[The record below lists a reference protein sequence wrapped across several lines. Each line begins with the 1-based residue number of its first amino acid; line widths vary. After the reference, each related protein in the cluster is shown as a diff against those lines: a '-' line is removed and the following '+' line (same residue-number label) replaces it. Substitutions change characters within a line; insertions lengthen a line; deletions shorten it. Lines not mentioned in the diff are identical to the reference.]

1 MLSHTNTTAH
11 MPFSHEDLV
20 WERQH
25 TLRQEAEAHR
35 LAGRILNVRR
45 ARRRA
50 ERAQR
55 RLQRALARA

>member
-1 MLSHTNTTAH
+1 MTSHTNTTTQ
-11 MPFSHEDLV
+11 MPFVYEDLV

-35 LAGRILNVRR
+35 LAGRVMSVRR
-45 ARRRA
+45 ARRQVDRA
-50 ERAQR
+50 PR